1 MLKDAG
7 LFIFEDQNRFRLA
20 YKLPEPMPVPERKT
34 MDKFFRPKSTE
45 KKAEDRQQAEN
56 FTVNRKSTILGR

>member
-45 KKAEDRQQAEN
+45 KKAEDRQ
-56 FTVNRKSTILGR
+56 